1 MGKCILA
8 GHPQA
13 GGQIGYGTYTGNG
26 KAAQKISLGVTPK
39 WVLVL
44 QGGYNMY
51 GGQSSPYVYGG
62 LALSGKPARTQDNGK
77 MVAVL
82 EVVNGGFQVYNGP
95 NYPETNLSQTSYHY
109 LYGY

>member
-13 GGQIGYGTYTGNG
+13 GGQIGYGAYTGEGQNVR
-26 KAAQKISLGVTPK
+26 KISLGVTPK

-44 QGGYNMY
+44 MDGYRTY
-51 GGQSSPYVYGG
+51 GGNSYPYVYGG
-62 LALSGKPARTQDNGK
+62 LALSGKPVWTQDNGK
-77 MVAVL
+77 RVRVL
-82 EVVNGGFQVYNGP
+82 AVVNGGFEVYNGP
-95 NYPETNLSQTSYHY
+95 NYPETNLSQASYYY